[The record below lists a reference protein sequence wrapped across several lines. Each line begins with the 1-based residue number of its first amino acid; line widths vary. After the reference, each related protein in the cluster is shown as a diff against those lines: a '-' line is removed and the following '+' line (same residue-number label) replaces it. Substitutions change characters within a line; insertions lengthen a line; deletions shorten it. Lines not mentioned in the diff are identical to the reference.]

1 MTLVPGNNTLP
12 MTSIIEPAKLLAAKD
27 ASGMITM
34 MIAGQYSVF
43 NGQHLTYYVCIP
55 QFSFPDMTNP
65 NTTAGKSTR
74 E

>member
-27 ASGMITM
+27 ASGMLTL
-34 MIAGQYSVF
+34 MIAGKYSVF
-43 NGQHLTYYVCIP
+43 NGQHLTYYVRVLE
-55 QFSFPDMTNP
+55 FSFLDMTNP

>member
-27 ASGMITM
+27 GSGMITL

-43 NGQHLTYYVCIP
+43 NGQHLTYYVRVLE
-55 QFSFPDMTNP
+55 FSFLDITKP